1 MDYRGEIGIII
12 DNISDIYHY
21 SIKKGERIAQLVLK
35 KVEQIEWE
43 EVEEFSEITERNTGG
58 FGSTNIL

>member
-43 EVEEFSEITERNTGG
+43 EVEEFSEATERNTGG
-58 FGSTNIL
+58 FGRTGKG

>member
-12 DNISDIYHY
+12 DNISDTYHHL
-21 SIKKGERIAQLVLK
+21 IKKGERIAQLVLK

-58 FGSTNIL
+58 FGSTGKG